1 MNAREPEGQETV
13 LEYLRR
19 GRKGF
24 YPSAIRTCEGD
35 LFLICDALED
45 YARICEQYIER
56 ERDKL
61 TAYQVGAIEC
71 RIERYRHIAGKYAD
85 AIGYPQMLDPI
96 IRACLVPVPIKVA
109 EGASCGGTA
118 VETQH
123 TLYRKG
129 FLLSSME
136 ATGQAGWQGEGTAFA
151 YLSGTQAN
159 RIAYSD
165 ETATAVYWW
174 LRSPSSNNLRVYCV
188 DTSGALDYGSVHYAD
203 NRCPRPAL
211 TLSSEI
217 FVSDAPGS
225 DGCYTVES
233 APAGEQYMKQN
244 GIWLKMV

>member
-1 MNAREPEGQETV
+1 MSKKISNLSPGNLVKLNENGQAKKFIFLQYNHYGKQEIT
-13 LEYLRR
+13 LLRKDTFAPR
-19 GRKGF
+19 QWTSSYDSSRNNCYYGSDMDMF
-24 YPSAIRTCEGD
+24 
-35 LFLICDALED
+35 CDT
-45 YARICEQYIER
+45 Q
-56 ERDKL
+56 
-61 TAYQVGAIEC
+61 
-71 RIERYRHIAGKYAD
+71 
-85 AIGYPQMLDPI
+85 YPQMLDPI

>member
-1 MNAREPEGQETV
+1 MSKKISSLSPGNLVKLNENGQAKKFVFLQYNHYGKQEVT
-13 LEYLRR
+13 LLRKDTFAPR
-19 GRKGF
+19 QWTGSYSNSYNNCYYGSDMDMF
-24 YPSAIRTCEGD
+24 
-35 LFLICDALED
+35 CDT
-45 YARICEQYIER
+45 Q
-56 ERDKL
+56 
-61 TAYQVGAIEC
+61 
-71 RIERYRHIAGKYAD
+71 
-85 AIGYPQMLDPI
+85 YPQMLDPI
-96 IRACLVPVPIKVA
+96 IRACLVPVPIVVA
-109 EGASCGGTA
+109 EGASYGGNMVQTL
-118 VETQH
+118 H

-136 ATGQAGWQGEGTAFA
+136 ATGQVGWQSEGTAFA

-174 LRSPSSNNLRVYCV
+174 LRSPYSSGSNAYYVN
-188 DTSGALDYGSVHYAD
+188 TSGALNGSYVTYA
-203 NRCPRPAL
+203 NVCCPRPAL

-217 FVSDAPGS
+217 FVSDAPGG